1 MNILA
6 RLRAGIISTSD
17 VETEAIA
24 RTLASQ
30 IPEDLTLALYGELG
44 AGKTTFIRGLASA
57 WKINEPVTSPT
68 YNILAIYRGDRIL
81 LHLDA
86 FRLENQSEIEELM
99 IDEFLS
105 SPYCLAIEWP
115 ENLENWLPDACW
127 KLKLEIHDK
136 TKRFIKML

>member
-1 MNILA
+1 MNILE
-6 RLRAGIISTSD
+6 RLKAGIISTSD
-17 VETEAIA
+17 TETEAIA
-24 RTLASQ
+24 KTLASQ

-57 WKINEPVTSPT
+57 WKINKPVTSPT
-68 YNILAIYRGDRIL
+68 YNILAIYRGDRTL

-86 FRLENQSEIEELM
+86 FRLESQSEIEELM

-115 ENLENWLPDACW
+115 ENLENWLSDACW
-127 KLKLEIHDK
+127 KLKLEFYDK
-136 TKRFIKML
+136 TKRFIKIL

>member
-1 MNILA
+1 MNILE
-6 RLRAGIISTSD
+6 RLKAGIISTSD

-30 IPEDLTLALYGELG
+30 IPDDMILALYGELG

-68 YNILAIYRGDRIL
+68 YNILAIYRGDRTL

-86 FRLENQSEIEELM
+86 FRLESQSEIEELM

-115 ENLENWLPDACW
+115 ENLENWLSDACW
-127 KLKLEIHDK
+127 KLKLEFYDK
-136 TKRFIKML
+136 TKRFIKIL

>member
-1 MNILA
+1 MNILE
-6 RLRAGIISTSD
+6 RLKAGLISTSD
-17 VETEAIA
+17 AETEAIA

-68 YNILAIYRGDRIL
+68 YNILAIYRGDRTL

-115 ENLENWLPDACW
+115 ENLENWLSDACW

-136 TKRFIKML
+136 TKRFIKIL

>member
-1 MNILA
+1 MNILE
-6 RLRAGIISTSD
+6 RLKAGIISTSD
-17 VETEAIA
+17 AETEAIA

-44 AGKTTFIRGLASA
+44 AGKTTFVRGLASA

-68 YNILAIYRGDRIL
+68 YNILAIYRGDRTL

-115 ENLENWLPDACW
+115 ENLESWLLDACW

-136 TKRFIKML
+136 TKRFIKIL

>member
-1 MNILA
+1 MNILE
-6 RLRAGIISTSD
+6 RLKAGILSTSD
-17 VETEAIA
+17 AETENLA

-30 IPEDLTLALYGELG
+30 VTEDLTLALYGELG

-57 WKINEPVTSPT
+57 WNINEPVTSPT
-68 YNILAIYRGDRIL
+68 YNILAIYRGDITF

-86 FRLENQSEIEELM
+86 FRLENQSEIEDLM

-115 ENLENWLPDACW
+115 ENLENWLSDTCW
-127 KLKLEIHDK
+127 KLKLEIRDE
-136 TKRFIKML
+136 TKRFIQML

>member
-1 MNILA
+1 MNILE
-6 RLRAGIISTSD
+6 RLKAGIISTSD
-17 VETEAIA
+17 TETENLA

-30 IPEDLTLALYGELG
+30 IPEDHTLALYGDLG
-44 AGKTTFIRGLASA
+44 SGKTTFIRGLASA

-68 YNILAIYRGDRIL
+68 YNILAIYRGERTL

-86 FRLENQSEIEELM
+86 FRLENQYEIEELM

-115 ENLENWLPDACW
+115 DNLENWLSDTCW
-127 KLKLEIHDK
+127 KLKLEIRDE
-136 TKRFIKML
+136 TKRFIQML